1 MYNYELKWKLE
12 IKVVSKMIRYNWLL
26 ILYVFFGLKNG
37 LIIVIIYVLFVL
49 LLVF

>member
-1 MYNYELKWKLE
+1 MKKWKLE

-37 LIIVIIYVLFVL
+37 LL
-49 LLVF
+49 LLFMCL